1 MGEFSTKVTV
11 ARPNSTSLRATIPEA
26 IVQLLDLKAGD
37 EMVWT
42 VRALSDKMNIHVS
55 KKKTNVQTR
64 KMDHAL

>member
-1 MGEFSTKVTV
+1 MGLSSVGDFSTKVTV

-42 VRALSDKMNIHVS
+42 VRALNEKIHVYVS
-55 KKKTNVQTR
+55 KKKG
-64 KMDHAL
+64 